1 MKDEYNLTEQELLY
15 KLATE
20 NDSYISKNTFEK
32 IKSSMRKV
40 DINVG
45 VYEFSIDTS
54 RNFNN
59 YAAYYVVENSGNGRG
74 HLFCADSTNV
84 CEFIH
89 NGEELYLYNCSYQL
103 KEKEKLNNNA
113 KQILGIILSLI
124 ILLCASFALEP
135 LYGKPRI
142 LLAGPIALIGIYQIA
157 KWLIPN
163 FTDKISLKKDDYQK
177 ALYVSYTIGQ
187 NDKELEINVR
197 NKRDKYYEEKRKKD
211 EICAPKAKELSD
223 KFLDIKLKKMDLS
236 NSLTTYLNNIYPFI
250 TPIEYFNIKSQIQ
263 DLKDIFP
270 EEYYKF
276 IFQYEDLKDIANIPD
291 DQLIFNNKFYLQIEN
306 QFVKQN
312 YIPTQYTLTQAIH
325 LLYNIKLRINDNY
338 GLLDKEKSFYTNLD
352 KVTEYSIFSHH
363 TRQSFLSAIDIN
375 ADFFSTEPYADFPI
389 HLVPY
394 INRDG
399 KKVFLA
405 ILTRTDEDLGEIN
418 IKKSELLYNN
428 SDHNITAKIIKITG
442 GEPPKTYYGCNI
454 KVTID

>member
-15 KLATE
+15 KLAKE
-20 NDSYISKNTFEK
+20 NNSYISKDTFRK
-32 IKSSMRKV
+32 IKPFMQKV
-40 DINVG
+40 DINVSL
-45 VYEFSIDTS
+45 YEFSIDTS
-54 RNFNN
+54 RNFKN
-59 YAAYYVVENSGNGRG
+59 YAAYYVVENNGQGRG
-74 HLFCADSTNV
+74 YIFSANSTGV

-89 NGEELYLYNCSYQL
+89 SGEELYLYNCDYQH
-103 KEKEKLNNNA
+103 KKRNKIKP
-113 KQILGIILSLI
+113 KQIIGIILLLI
-124 ILLCASFALEP
+124 ILLYTLFALEP
-135 LYGKPRI
+135 LFGKPPI
-142 LLAGPIALIGIYQIA
+142 FLAGPIALIGIYQIA

-163 FTDKISLKKDDYQK
+163 LTGKKSLENSEIDNLKRINYI
-177 ALYVSYTIGQ
+177 LGQ

-223 KFLDIKLKKMDLS
+223 KFGDIKLKEMDLS

-312 YIPTQYTLTQAIH
+312 YIPTQYTITQAIH

-363 TRQSFLSAIDIN
+363 TRQSFLNAIDIN

-389 HLVPY
+389 HLEPY

-428 SDHNITAKIIKITG
+428 SDHNITAKIIEITG
-442 GEPPKTYYGCNI
+442 GKPPKKYYGCNI
-454 KVTID
+454 KVTIE